1 MLTAIVFAI
10 GFYNYADALH
20 KLAQHVEESNRS
32 AYQFQRKDNKD
43 WKVVSVGELEAHDG
57 TSLSFRTYKM
67 SSGVTVTTLDGEF
80 PSPPLSLAELTFQL
94 TQAKVVIEEGVKKDI
109 CGNAVGQRIVAS
121 MSGTETE
128 PPFTAI
134 IWTDGSFLREIMTSS
149 LETALKFEKH
159 AIRKFEKCSAR

>member
-1 MLTAIVFAI
+1 MLTAIVFVIA
-10 GFYNYADALH
+10 FYNYGDALH
-20 KLAQHVEESNRS
+20 MLAQYVEEGNGS
-32 AYQFQRKDNKD
+32 AHQFQRKDNKD

-67 SSGVTVTTLDGEF
+67 SNAVTVTTIDGEF
-80 PSPPLSLAELTFQL
+80 PSPALSLAELTFQR
-94 TQAKVVIEEGVKKDI
+94 TQAKVVIEEGVKNDI

-134 IWTDGSFLREIMTSS
+134 IWTDDSFLHEIMTSS

-159 AIRKFEKCSAR
+159 SIRKFEKCSAR